1 MTHKPMKKEIVLAII
16 LLFEKSVAIIYIS
29 AGANVIINFR
39 QNKALCFAA
48 GSHVTSFNQCFI
60 SAYAFLKNF
69 MTSTPG
75 PSFSMLQL

>member
-39 QNKALCFAA
+39 QNKAV
-48 GSHVTSFNQCFI
+48 SSR
-60 SAYAFLKNF
+60 YAVH
-69 MTSTPG
+69 
-75 PSFSMLQL
+75 